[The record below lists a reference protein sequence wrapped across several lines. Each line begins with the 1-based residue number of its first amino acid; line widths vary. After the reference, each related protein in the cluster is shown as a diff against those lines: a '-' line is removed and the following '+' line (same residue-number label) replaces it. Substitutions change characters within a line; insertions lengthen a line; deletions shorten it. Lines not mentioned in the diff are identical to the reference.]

1 MLPSSGDRSRTPTY
15 DLEEVQR
22 LVGQGPITR
31 QITLAAAE
39 GAVALGLS
47 EEALVAAVL
56 SLTSAHFYKSM
67 EAEQRPGLW
76 QDVYHLPH
84 GGVVLYLKV
93 QIGYDGR
100 AVVVQCK
107 RR

>member
-1 MLPSSGDRSRTPTY
+1 MLPSNDPSRTPAY

-22 LVGQGPITR
+22 LVGQGPISR
-31 QITLAAAE
+31 RITKVAAD
-39 GAVALGLS
+39 GAVEVGLS
-47 EEALVAAVL
+47 EEGLVAAVL
-56 SLTSAHFYKSM
+56 SLTPAHFYKCM

-84 GGVVLYLKV
+84 GTITLYLKL
-93 QIGYDGR
+93 QIGFDGR

>member
-1 MLPSSGDRSRTPTY
+1 MLPSENRSLTPAY

-22 LVGQGPITR
+22 LVGQGPISR
-31 QITLAAAE
+31 RITKVAAE
-39 GAVALGLS
+39 GAVAAGLS
-47 EEALVAAVL
+47 EESLVEAVL
-56 SLTSAHFYKSM
+56 SLSPAHFYKSM

-84 GGVVLYLKV
+84 GSVELYIKL
-93 QIGYDGR
+93 QIGVDGC

>member
-1 MLPSSGDRSRTPTY
+1 MLPFDRSRTPTY
-15 DLEEVQR
+15 DLEAVQR

-31 QITLAAAE
+31 WITRAAAE
-39 GAVALGLS
+39 GAIELGMN
-47 EEALVAAVL
+47 EDAIVEAVL
-56 SLTSAHFYKSM
+56 MLTSAHFYKSM

-76 QDVYHLPH
+76 QDVYHLPY
-84 GGVVLYLKV
+84 GRRELYLKL
-93 QIGYDGR
+93 QIAYDGH